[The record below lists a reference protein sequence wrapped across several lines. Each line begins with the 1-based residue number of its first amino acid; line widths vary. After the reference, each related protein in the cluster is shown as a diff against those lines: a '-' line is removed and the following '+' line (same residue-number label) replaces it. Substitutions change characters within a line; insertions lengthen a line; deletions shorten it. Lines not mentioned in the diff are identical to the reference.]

1 MPIVLNSPDWSI
13 QPAAAS
19 GGRLRSAS
27 RAATAGF
34 PPEFLTEESEVADEF
49 VAQPKAATR
58 GRPGGPAALDFSCD
72 VSADEAAIV
81 SIRHPSGALTFH
93 LPVESTSRGGRHP
106 NQVRFVLTVRSTDVE
121 TGRRGVVTSAIKVV
135 VIKVGK
141 AGADKAVSL
150 LLPKLVAAFER
161 NTWSKRGLKEGWL
174 KVTPDTLTSGVLAP
188 AKPSSGERSLLLVH
202 GTFSNAAS
210 AYRSLA
216 ASNFFERTKS
226 IYGDRVYAFDHFSL
240 SRTPEE
246 NARMLLEG
254 LPAQSTTFDVVTHS
268 RGGLVLRNLVE
279 RADAFGPLAGRFTLG
294 HAVLVAC
301 PNEGT
306 PLATPQRWS
315 DTVGWVANL
324 LELFPDNPFSTGAE
338 FVANGLV
345 WLARHASGD
354 IPGLHAM
361 DGAGDLIAGL
371 QSPPGPPEDGYSALV
386 ANYNPAGQVLLR
398 MLDTGVDQFFG
409 SANDLVVPSEGG
421 WRIDQPGAPHI
432 AAARIGCFGP
442 GGNLAADSITHVNF
456 FSREET
462 VDFLVRALSGEP
474 QPLRRIDPSKLLP
487 DHRLLRERPPTLAA
501 AAPAARVA
509 AASRPRARAVAEAAA
524 APRQRPPQRSLRVT
538 VVNGDLTFEQA
549 PILLGHYRA
558 TRLTGTERV
567 MNEFIGGAMERSLEM
582 GLYPLGPGTH
592 QIFVNRRVDPES
604 PRRMP
609 RPQAVIVVGLGEE
622 GKLKAADLVHTVRQ
636 AVIAWAQ
643 RSSEQDG
650 EPPASFDLS
659 ATLLGSGGTGITAG
673 QAAQRIAQGVHEA
686 NELLAAG
693 VDDGKE
699 WPRVGHLRLIEL
711 YLDRATEAWR
721 SLMMQA
727 AATPERYEV
736 TEDVAPG
743 IGGLPRPLESGYRGV
758 DYDFI
763 TAEAE
768 RGEHGQTRI
777 KYTLDTKRARSEVR
791 AQHTQSSLLR
801 DLVANASNAE
811 SNDQIG
817 RTLFKLLVPVEMEPF
832 LAGTGEMQIELV
844 PETAGIPWELLDTDH
859 DAHDVDRR
867 PWAIR
872 SKLLRKLRIED
883 FRNDV
888 RDADPNSSVLIV
900 GEPECPSRYPRLL
913 GARMEAQ
920 EVRAC
925 LVGPNAL
932 EEERVRALLSADDE
946 QPGPNA
952 RTVIDALFE
961 RPWRIVHI
969 AGHGELPTK
978 DGGKGGVVLSNDT
991 FLGPDEI
998 ATMRVVPELVFVN
1011 CCHLAARNVEQVLA
1025 ADAQGGYDRVHFASN
1040 VAEQL
1045 IKIGVKCVVAA
1056 GWAVNDDAAATF
1068 ARIFYSALLRG
1079 NRFITAVAEAREA
1092 AYDPTNNTWAAY
1104 QCYGDPDWVFRR
1116 DGTDAN
1122 SPSARREDEFAAVAS
1137 AAALKLALETIV
1149 VQTKFQRY
1157 KPETQ
1162 LERVRALEQ
1171 RFGERWGNSGEVAD
1185 LFGAAFVAGRDLE
1198 AAIAWYERAV
1208 TSADG
1213 TAPMRAAEQLAN
1225 VRIRLGS
1232 QTVERAQK
1240 ERDQAAARLK
1250 TAARGR
1256 RAADRKARAGAR
1268 RAVAAAERALRK
1280 SLVSARA
1287 EIKSGIAMLE
1297 KLGELHPT
1305 MERESL
1311 RGSAYKRLALIAAAA
1326 GQAAEERRAMEATKR
1341 YYARAVAIGRESQ
1354 ARNVFYPGLNYLA
1367 AELALNAG
1375 RRGWKG
1381 IDKAIVEATKQSLDA
1396 KSESDPDFWS
1406 VVGQTE
1412 LQLYTVLAE
1421 GRKLATARESLE
1433 RTYADLHQ
1441 RVAAPWLWG
1450 SAYDTAGFVLRRYA
1464 ARAPGAEGK
1473 AVGALLEKLA
1483 GFAELTASAPA
1494 ASR

>member
-1 MPIVLNSPDWSI
+1 MPIILSSADWSI

-19 GGRLRSAS
+19 RGRLRAAS
-27 RAATAGF
+27 RAAAGF
-34 PPEFLTEESEVADEF
+34 PPEFLTDDSEVADEF
-49 VAQPKAATR
+49 VASPKPASR
-58 GRPGGPAALDFSCD
+58 GRPGAPGALDFSYD
-72 VSADEAAIV
+72 LGPDEKAIV
-81 SIRHPSGALTFH
+81 SVRHPSGALTFH
-93 LPVESTSRGGRHP
+93 LPVESTNRGGRHP
-106 NQVRFVLTVRSTDVE
+106 SQVRFILTVRSTDVA
-121 TGRRGVVTSAIKVV
+121 TGRRGVVSGAIKVV
-135 VIKVGK
+135 VIKVCK
-141 AGADKAVSL
+141 AGADKTVSL
-150 LLPKLVAAFER
+150 LLPKLVSAFEK
-161 NTWSKRGLKEGWL
+161 NSWNKRGLKEGWV
-174 KVTPDTLTSGVLAP
+174 KVTPETLITGVLAP

-216 ASNFFERTKS
+216 ESRFFERMRGV
-226 IYGDRVYAFDHFSL
+226 YGDRVYAFDHFSL

-254 LPAQSTTFDVVTHS
+254 LPGHSTTFDVVTHS

-279 RADAFGPLAGRFTLG
+279 RADSFGPLAGRFKLG

-315 DTVGWVANL
+315 DTVGWMANL

-371 QSPPGPPEDGYSALV
+371 QSPPGPPEDAYSALV

-421 WRIDQPGAPHI
+421 WRIDQPGHAHI
-432 AAARIGCFGP
+432 AATRIGCFGP
-442 GGNLAADSITHVNF
+442 GGNIAADSITHVNF
-456 FSREET
+456 FSRAET
-462 VDFLVRALSGEP
+462 ADFLVRALSGEP

-487 DHRLLRERPPTLAA
+487 DHRLLRERAPTLAA
-501 AAPAARVA
+501 AGAGARVA
-509 AASRPRARAVAEAAA
+509 EAAKPRARAAGAEAVVSPRQGA
-524 APRQRPPQRSLRVT
+524 APGALRVT

-549 PILLGHYRA
+549 PLLLGHYRA

-567 MNEFIGGAMERSLEM
+567 MNEFIGGAMQHSLEM

-609 RPQAVIVVGLGEE
+609 RPKAVIVVGLGEE
-622 GKLKAADLVHTVRQ
+622 GKLSAADLVHTVRQ

-643 RSSEQDG
+643 RSAEQDG
-650 EPPASFDLS
+650 ERPEAFDLA
-659 ATLLGSGGTGITAG
+659 ATLIGSGGTGITAG
-673 QAAQRIAQGVHEA
+673 QAAQRIAQGVREA
-686 NELLAAG
+686 NELLTAG
-693 VDDGKE
+693 LDDGKN

-711 YLDRATEAWR
+711 YLDRGTEAWR
-721 SLMMQA
+721 SLKMQA
-727 AATPERYEV
+727 AATPERYEI
-736 TEDVAPG
+736 TDEVAVG
-743 IGGLPRPLESGYRGV
+743 IGALPRPVESGYRGV

-777 KYTLDTKRARSEVR
+777 KYTLDTRRARSEVR

-817 RTLFKLLVPVEMEPF
+817 RTLFKLLVPVEMEAF

-872 SKLLRKLRIED
+872 AKLLRKLRTEN
-883 FRNDV
+883 FRNEV
-888 RDADPNSSVLIV
+888 RDADPNSSVLII
-900 GEPECPSRYPRLL
+900 GEPECPSRYPRLF

-920 EVRAC
+920 EVQAC
-925 LVGPNAL
+925 LVGPHAL
-932 EEERVRALLSADDE
+932 EAERVRALLSADDE

-969 AGHGELPTK
+969 AGHGELPTEQ
-978 DGGKGGVVLSNDT
+978 GGKGGVVLSNDT

-1025 ADAQGGYDRVHFASN
+1025 AEAQGGYDRVHFASN
-1040 VAEQL
+1040 VAEEL

-1068 ARIFYSALLRG
+1068 ARSFYTALLRG

-1116 DGTDAN
+1116 DGGDAN
-1122 SPSARREDEFAAVAS
+1122 SPAAQREDEFAAVAS
-1137 AAALKLALETIV
+1137 AAALTLALETIV
-1149 VQTKFQRY
+1149 VQTKFHRY

-1198 AAIAWYERAV
+1198 AAIGWYERAV
-1208 TSADG
+1208 AAADG

-1240 ERDQAAARLK
+1240 QRDEAAARLK
-1250 TAARGR
+1250 AAGRGR
-1256 RAADRKARAGAR
+1256 RAADRKARVEAK
-1268 RAVAAAERALRK
+1268 RAVDAAERTLRK
-1280 SLVSARA
+1280 SLVSARS
-1287 EIKSGIAMLE
+1287 EIKGGIAMLE
-1297 KLGELHPT
+1297 KLGELHLT
-1305 MERESL
+1305 IERESL

-1326 GQAAEERRAMEATKR
+1326 GQSAEQRKAMEAAKR
-1341 YYARAVAIGRESQ
+1341 YYARAFTIAQDSQ
-1354 ARNVFYPGLNYLA
+1354 APNAFYPGLNYLA

-1381 IDKAIVEATKQSLDA
+1381 VDSAIVEANRRSLDA
-1396 KSESDPDFWS
+1396 KSEADPDFWS
-1406 VVGQTE
+1406 IVGQVE
-1412 LQLYTVLAE
+1412 LQLYTALAE

-1433 RTYADLHQ
+1433 RAYADLHK
-1441 RVAAPWLWG
+1441 RVAASWLWA

-1464 ARAPGAEGK
+1464 ARAPAAEGK
-1473 AVGALLEKLA
+1473 AAAALLEKLA
-1483 GFAELTASAPA
+1483 GFAGVGAAPG
-1494 ASR
+1494 SG